1 MLALDAE
8 RRKKGRTSEKAKR
21 RKIGEKS
28 RVVVVVVAAARTSRG
43 KESRES

>member
-28 RVVVVVVAAARTSRG
+28 RVVVVVAAARTSRG

>member
-28 RVVVVVVAAARTSRG
+28 RVMVVAAARTSRG